1 MIGYTAVKGSSQ
13 YNNHT
18 WRLFRTSQPSNES
31 SSHPLPVPGDT
42 GAPHTLPP
50 HWYFHEHYK
59 KKKTAAEPVGGKM
72 WRIRRRGRMRRR
84 DSRASPNDSSVQ
96 HLYHLLFRVPLLQH
110 TQAASKHFCN
120 EAGKV
125 GRSYRDE
132 RTLPGTAS
140 PSPCGGYQT
149 GSTYTCVKGRPYL
162 FKSSFFKQA
171 ETGKQTFCRPLQ
183 KP

>member
-13 YNNHT
+13 YNNQT

-31 SSHPLPVPGDT
+31 SPPPPAPGPWWHRGPTPTDIFT
-42 GAPHTLPP
+42 NII
-50 HWYFHEHYK
+50 K
-59 KKKTAAEPVGGKM
+59 KKDSGGVCRWEM

-84 DSRASPNDSSVQ
+84 DSLASPNDSSVQ

-120 EAGKV
+120 ETGKV

-140 PSPCGGYQT
+140 PSHCGGYQT
-149 GSTYTCVKGRPYL
+149 GSTHTCVKGRPYL
-162 FKSSFFKQA
+162 FKSSLLKQA
-171 ETGKQTFCRPLQ
+171 ETGKRTFCRPLQ